1 MSGTY
6 ISKDLREKL
15 SLNNTSE
22 FSPRN
27 SRPSSAH
34 MSSGIRPSS
43 AYSTNS
49 NPSSPYR
56 PSSASFSPTK
66 FSPSSPYRDT
76 SDSDF
81 SNSEKSSPRYRRA
94 NNILTGYSGFV
105 PTKNDDFHELDSP
118 THKMVI
124 RGYSGH
130 LPTRRDIVGEPA
142 VPSSD
147 RQFVQNHILG
157 TSPSHTRLQYPL
169 SSPQF
174 LDLETEY
181 ISGRTSKSGNSN
193 HHSSFSSPKTPCDT
207 TSRFNFRSFGRHM
220 DVRERYNSAIEQL
233 QAKGQSRE
241 RLLAIVQSKLSE
253 KVNSYANQHIQT
265 RKMFEAF
272 DLNNDGV
279 LDEGE
284 FRRCLEEKMNIQF
297 DDVQLVA
304 LFSLFDDNYDGF
316 IEWSNFSS
324 KAMVY
329 NPKGGTA
336 VIPKMIISNTKTFQ
350 RDLEAAK
357 FSNSINAH
365 FCNL

>member
-6 ISKDLREKL
+6 ISKNLRDKL
-15 SLNNTSE
+15 NLSPKNNS
-22 FSPRN
+22 SDYPMNN
-27 SRPSSAH
+27 SRPSSAFQ
-34 MSSGIRPSS
+34 SSNNLHRPSS

-49 NPSSPYR
+49 TPSSPYNYRLSSAPSSPYR
-56 PSSASFSPTK
+56 Q
-66 FSPSSPYRDT
+66 T

-81 SNSEKSSPRYRRA
+81 DNIEKSSPQYRRA
-94 NNILTGYSGFV
+94 KNILTGYSGFI
-105 PTKNDDFHELDSP
+105 PSKDEDTHELDSP

-147 RQFVQNHILG
+147 RQAIQNQLLG
-157 TSPSHTRLQYPL
+157 SSPSHTRLQYPL
-169 SSPQF
+169 SSPQY
-174 LDLETEY
+174 LDLESEY
-181 ISGRTSKSGNSN
+181 LSGRTSKSANSP
-193 HHSSFSSPKTPCDT
+193 SFSSPKTPCDT
-207 TSRFNFRSFGRHM
+207 TSRFNFRSFGRHL
-220 DVRERYNSAIEQL
+220 DVRERYHTALETL
-233 QAKGQSRE
+233 EAKGQSRE
-241 RLLAIVQSKLSE
+241 KLLAIVQSKLSE
-253 KVNSYANQHIQT
+253 KVNSYAVQHIQT
-265 RKMFEAF
+265 RKIFEAF

-304 LFSLFDDNYDGF
+304 LFSLFDTNYDGF
-316 IEWSNFSS
+316 IEWKDFSS

-336 VIPKMIISNTKTFQ
+336 VIPKMIISNSKTFQ

-357 FSNSINAH
+357 FSNSINSH